1 MNFEQITSKYSER
14 LYLCLN
20 NYQCNLNSNFN
31 HLFHS
36 LNVLE
41 CTLGYQYISVT
52 LYLLQTYPSEKPL
65 FKGQVPVNLT
75 SSKKWESSK
84 KTHKNKLKLVT
95 EVEEPKTSSFVKPRR
110 WNSFIVKFQN
120 LKQIVIIRANQ
131 KKINVKNNI
140 KQIKSN
146 FFYRKFWNKSYQNFS
161 TKLLGSW
168 EI

>member
-1 MNFEQITSKYSER
+1 MHTWISI
-14 LYLCLN
+14 
-20 NYQCNLNSNFN
+20 YQCHIILATKLPLRKTSMTKFLLTLHPHKSES
-31 HLFHS
+31 HL
-36 LNVLE
+36 
-41 CTLGYQYISVT
+41 
-52 LYLLQTYPSEKPL
+52 
-65 FKGQVPVNLT
+65 
-75 SSKKWESSK
+75 K
-84 KTHKNKLKLVT
+84 KTHKSKLKLVT

-120 LKQIVIIRANQ
+120 LKQIAIIRANQ
-131 KKINVKNNI
+131 KKINVKNNL